1 MFLRRLYNET
11 DNVRIDKDLKKDLNI
26 RNSLDAA
33 MQEDIRSAGHDLE
46 NESATDDD
54 DVTKLK
60 KKH

>member
-1 MFLRRLYNET
+1 M
-11 DNVRIDKDLKKDLNI
+11 RIDKDLKKDLNI

>member
-1 MFLRRLYNET
+1 M
-11 DNVRIDKDLKKDLNI
+11 RIDKDLKKDLNI
-26 RNSLDAA
+26 RNSLDVA

>member
-1 MFLRRLYNET
+1 LRRLYNET

-26 RNSLDAA
+26 RNSLDVA

>member
-1 MFLRRLYNET
+1 LRRLYNET
-11 DNVRIDKDLKKDLNI
+11 DNVRIDKELKKDLNI

>member
-1 MFLRRLYNET
+1 LRRLYNET

>member
-1 MFLRRLYNET
+1 MRRLYNET

>member
-1 MFLRRLYNET
+1 MRRHYNET